1 LDGTKTYDFTYE
13 FFTNRVE
20 VDAENILELNL
31 EINQLTK
38 PKPWLI
44 VG

>member
-1 LDGTKTYDFTYE
+1 MEKKHMYDFTYE
-13 FFTNRVE
+13 FFKNKVE
-20 VDAENILELNL
+20 VGAGNVLELNL
-31 EINQLTK
+31 EINQLIK